1 MLLSEYGKKKPI
13 NSTLSL
19 NKASQ
24 NASIKRISA
33 IQSYV
38 IKSYL
43 LDNSTIAAF
52 IVTKSGGNN
61 MTQIF
66 GSAMSRTELAQVLP
80 WRERVPWNGTA
91 SPGQPAGNVSK
102 AKRCSLL
109 FPYKQPLVC
118 MGLEEAM
125 SWRSVVTCCKSCS
138 SCFSMCPRRFSRR
151 KCRRLVGDKTYRYY
165 SVWEKRGLS
174 IIGRPRFWV

>member
-19 NKASQ
+19 NEASQ
-24 NASIKRISA
+24 NVSIRRISA

-66 GSAMSRTELAQVLP
+66 G
-80 WRERVPWNGTA
+80 
-91 SPGQPAGNVSK
+91 
-102 AKRCSLL
+102 
-109 FPYKQPLVC
+109 
-118 MGLEEAM
+118 
-125 SWRSVVTCCKSCS
+125 
-138 SCFSMCPRRFSRR
+138 
-151 KCRRLVGDKTYRYY
+151 
-165 SVWEKRGLS
+165 
-174 IIGRPRFWV
+174 

>member
-66 GSAMSRTELAQVLP
+66 G
-80 WRERVPWNGTA
+80 
-91 SPGQPAGNVSK
+91 
-102 AKRCSLL
+102 
-109 FPYKQPLVC
+109 
-118 MGLEEAM
+118 
-125 SWRSVVTCCKSCS
+125 
-138 SCFSMCPRRFSRR
+138 
-151 KCRRLVGDKTYRYY
+151 
-165 SVWEKRGLS
+165 
-174 IIGRPRFWV
+174 